1 MSSLRR
7 ILSSRANGARSR
19 GPVTPEGKARSS
31 RNSIRHGLLA
41 KCVVLSNESPAGFQE
56 LHDQFVDRF
65 GPADGVEQGL
75 LEEMVSAYWR
85 LRRAW
90 AIETR
95 LIDDALVGQPPGD
108 ELGRIAGAF
117 KSLACRPELALI
129 HRYETR
135 LHAISQRALY
145 NFLLLRAGDMPNEPT
160 HALPA
165 PVLAPPEDAPSLP
178 VPESSSSIAEDPS
191 PMQSFGGLSTT
202 SSGDA
207 VDIPNEPTAVLPPH
221 VPETQVEIEVDI
233 PNEPT
238 AALPVEE
245 GVEEGETGRRLLCP
259 KR

>member
-56 LHDQFVDRF
+56 LHDQFVNRF
-65 GPADGVEQGL
+65 GPADGVEEGL

-95 LIDDALVGQPPGD
+95 LLDDSLADQPPGD
-108 ELGRIAGAF
+108 ELGRMADAF
-117 KSLACRPELALI
+117 KSLASRPELALI
-129 HRYETR
+129 HRYEAR

-160 HALPA
+160 RTHPVAALALP
-165 PVLAPPEDAPSLP
+165 ESAPSLP
-178 VPESSSSIAEDPS
+178 APEPPSSIAMDPVS
-191 PMQSFGGLSTT
+191 AQSLGGPSVT

-207 VDIPNEPTAVLPPH
+207 AN
-221 VPETQVEIEVDI
+221 I

-238 AALPVEE
+238 AALTVENEEVEE
-245 GVEEGETGRRLLCP
+245 WRRLLCLP
-259 KR
+259 